1 MLKNLF
7 SRSSKHE
14 SKPKVIVV
22 VSGLPRSGTSMMMKI
37 LAGGGLGIVSDAI
50 RTADEDNPN
59 GYFEFE
65 PVKKLVEGNFRWLAD
80 ANGKGVKII
89 SSLLEYLPRE
99 YQYKI
104 IFMERDLQ
112 EVLASQQKMLKNRQ
126 EESLTENTK
135 MRVQFEKHLSDLK
148 YWLARQ
154 SNMDTLYISYN
165 KMLADP
171 KNDSTRIADFIGISM
186 DVEKMLAVPSKKL
199 YRNRAGND

>member
-1 MLKNLF
+1 MLKKLF
-7 SRSSKHE
+7 SHPSNHGSN
-14 SKPKVIVV
+14 PKEIVV
-22 VSGLPRSGTSMMMKI
+22 VSGLPRSGTSMMMKM
-37 LAGGGLGIVSDAI
+37 LAVGGLDIVSDEI

-126 EESLTENTK
+126 EESLAENTK
-135 MRVQFEKHLSDLK
+135 MRVQFEKHLYDLK

-171 KNDSTRIADFIGISM
+171 KNGSTRIADFIGISM

>member
-1 MLKNLF
+1 M
-7 SRSSKHE
+7 
-14 SKPKVIVV
+14 IVV
-22 VSGLPRSGTSMMMKI
+22 VSGLPRSGTSMMMKM
-37 LAGGGLGIVSDAI
+37 LAVGGLGIISDAI
-50 RTADEDNPN
+50 RTANEDNPN

-65 PVKKLVEGNFRWLAD
+65 PVKQLVEGNFHWLAD
-80 ANGKGVKII
+80 ATGKGIKII

-112 EVLASQQKMLKNRQ
+112 EVLSSQQKMLKNRQ